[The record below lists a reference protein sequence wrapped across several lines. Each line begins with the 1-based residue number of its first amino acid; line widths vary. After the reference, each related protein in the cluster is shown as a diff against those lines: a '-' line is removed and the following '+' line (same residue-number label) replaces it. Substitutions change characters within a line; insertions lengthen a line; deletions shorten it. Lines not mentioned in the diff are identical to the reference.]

1 MGYPFSK
8 AETVADGAV
17 HAAGL
22 AFAIPAT
29 ALLVMNTDNTWAVL
43 LYGLCMVGAFAASA
57 IYHMSPIDRTRPLLH
72 RLDHAAIYF
81 KIAGTYTPLVAV
93 IGSGFAYGILGIV
106 WALALIGAVA
116 KLWFW
121 KTDARGSLAL
131 YLGMGWLSVLLIVP
145 MWKNLPGTAL
155 SLVVAG
161 GLIYSLGT
169 IVYARKSMPFH
180 NAIWHGFV
188 LIASICF
195 FGAIALSV

>member
-29 ALLVMNTDNTWAVL
+29 ALLAMNTDNTWAVL

-121 KTDARGSLAL
+121 KTDARYHPGKLVGTGLLVYGFSRFIVEFFRQPDKGLENL
-131 YLGMGWLSVLLIVP
+131 SWGLTMGQTLTVP
-145 MWKNLPGTAL
+145 MLLLGIYLVLTSKGRRVRVEPTAGDN
-155 SLVVAG
+155 SVA
-161 GLIYSLGT
+161 
-169 IVYARKSMPFH
+169 
-180 NAIWHGFV
+180 
-188 LIASICF
+188 
-195 FGAIALSV
+195 